1 MEKVLITGV
10 AGFIGSHIAKRFI
23 KEGYHVIGID
33 DLSNGCISNIPKNID
48 FLRFDLTNYSEYKNI
63 PKGCINILHLAGQS
77 SGEISYHEPAKDL
90 EKNTLST
97 LNLIKYGIKNHSKKI
112 IYASSMSIYGDVDL
126 NSGCASENLEP
137 NPKSCYGISKLASEK
152 YLNLFKDK
160 LPFIAMRMFN
170 VYGPGQDMDNMK
182 QGMVSIY
189 LSQAIKLK
197 KISIKG
203 SLSRFRD
210 FIYIDDVVES
220 WFKASISESA
230 LNQAINIGTGRKT
243 TVNQI
248 IKIIKEITKVN
259 DIEVQEGTPCDQLG
273 IYADNSKLKSLLN
286 FTPKVDLM
294 NGLKDFYNWAKIFD

>member
-97 LNLIKYGIKNHSKKI
+97 LNLIKYGIKNNSKKI

-170 VYGPGQDMDNMK
+170 VYGPGQDLINLK

-189 LSQAIKLK
+189 LAQAIKNK
-197 KISIKG
+197 NIIVKG

-210 FIYIDDVVES
+210 FIYIDDVVDA
-220 WFKASISESA
+220 WFNAFKNDNAT
-230 LNQAINIGTGRKT
+230 NNAINIGSGNKT
-243 TVNQI
+243 TVEQLLY
-248 IKIIKEITKVN
+248 KIMKITETREFKV
-259 DIEVQEGTPCDQLG
+259 IEGTPCDQKG
-273 IYADNSKLKSLLN
+273 IYSDNRKAKDLLKMNNILSLE
-286 FTPKVDLM
+286 
-294 NGLKDFYNWAKIFD
+294 NGIKKFYNWAIKYN